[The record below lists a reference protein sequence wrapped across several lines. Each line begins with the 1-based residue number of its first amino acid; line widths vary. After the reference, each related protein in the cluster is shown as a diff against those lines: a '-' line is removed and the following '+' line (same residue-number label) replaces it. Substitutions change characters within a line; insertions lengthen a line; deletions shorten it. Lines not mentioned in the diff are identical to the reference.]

1 LSLDW
6 LNWLKYLTKPVKQPI
21 STTLEVRDVKRLRRL
36 ARLEATLPA
45 SLIRKCILR
54 ALPDV
59 EREILGRGMA
69 GDLVGKGEV
78 AA

>member
-1 LSLDW
+1 MTLDW

-21 STTLEVRDVKRLRRL
+21 STTLEARDVKRLRRL

-59 EREILGRGMA
+59 EREILARGIA
-69 GDLVGKGEV
+69 GEVVKVEV